1 MGKDKKISETLKNNL
16 QKIIITLI
24 CLLYVAQGIFSIVK
38 KDGTIL
44 EILGDISLSIIVGI
58 ALSINFNSMGLK
70 DGRNSDIFQSSIAT
84 YGESKAKA
92 TKYFDKLPNWCDFK
106 NEQELEFA
114 KKNII
119 LEAGLNWKA
128 YKYGYYKNKE
138 VLAKLDE
145 NQKKEIVKAD
155 KLKIPK
161 LTTQELLS
169 DLPHIKSKNKF
180 GRDINEYVSKNI
192 ASELFNKVF
201 MGIICGLFGL
211 KPIISGSNAAEII
224 AGILWN
230 AFQIAIWI
238 IFGVFKYNNS
248 KSFMEDEYRQT
259 HIISKTE
266 YLNEFLITMEN
277 NIDFLKLKEENYVDK
292 EIKKFIEEKENE
304 LKEEIKNKENN
315 LDQQKTNKEG
325 DD

>member
-1 MGKDKKISETLKNNL
+1 MGKDKKSTEALKNNL

-38 KDGTIL
+38 KDGTVL
-44 EILGDISLSIIVGI
+44 EILGDISLSIIVGV

-70 DGRNSDIFQSSIAT
+70 DGRNSELFQSSIAT
-84 YGESKAKA
+84 YGEAKVKA

-138 VLAKLDE
+138 VFNNKLDDK
-145 NQKKEIVKAD
+145 QKKEVLKAD

-201 MGIICGLFGL
+201 MSIICGLFGL
-211 KPIISGSNAAEII
+211 EPIITGSNAAEII

-248 KSFMEDEYRQT
+248 KSFIEDEYRQT

-266 YLNEFLITMEN
+266 YLNEFIITIEN
-277 NIDFLKLKEENYVDK
+277 NVDFLTLKEEAYVDK

-304 LKEEIKNKENN
+304 YKQEKIKPDNNKMMLLKEGEI
-315 LDQQKTNKEG
+315 
-325 DD
+325 